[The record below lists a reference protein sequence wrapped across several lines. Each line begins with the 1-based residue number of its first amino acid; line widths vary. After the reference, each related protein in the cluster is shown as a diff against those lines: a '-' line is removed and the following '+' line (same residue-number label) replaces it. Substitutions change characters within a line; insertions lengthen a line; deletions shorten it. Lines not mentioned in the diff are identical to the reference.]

1 MERDA
6 TQTAIMMTK
15 MINCAAMADPPG
27 RSIAAIRLRN
37 GTTGEPALPPSIAF
51 WGPLFCKALHSSV
64 NSFAF
69 GPSWL
74 RARLRGGN
82 IPPQEDIM
90 MLPSPMTGRGA
101 VRCGLAMML
110 LWLAGAAAEAA
121 CTAVAGLPLPYT
133 PAAVGAGM
141 VPPGHVGI
149 RFLGHASFL
158 IASPGGVSIVT
169 DYNAYTRPDDLPDI
183 VTMNHAHSSHYI
195 ELPDPGIKLVLRGW
209 NTGNGVADYDITF
222 GDVRVRNVPTNIR
235 DDGALRGDGGTE
247 YGGNSIFVFDVA
259 ELCIAHLGHLHHTL
273 TPQHLAQLGP
283 IDVLFA
289 PVDGTWTL
297 GHDDLIEVIE
307 QIRPALVIPMHY
319 FSGRILETF
328 LAKTAERYRV
338 RRNDGSSVVLARE
351 ELPKRTEILVVPA
364 VSPY

>member
-1 MERDA
+1 
-6 TQTAIMMTK
+6 
-15 MINCAAMADPPG
+15 
-27 RSIAAIRLRN
+27 
-37 GTTGEPALPPSIAF
+37 
-51 WGPLFCKALHSSV
+51 
-64 NSFAF
+64 
-69 GPSWL
+69 
-74 RARLRGGN
+74 
-82 IPPQEDIM
+82 
-90 MLPSPMTGRGA
+90 MTGRGA

-183 VTMNHAHSSHYI
+183 VTMNHAHSSHYT

-307 QIRPALVIPMHY
+307 QIRPALVITSPAAFWRR
-319 FSGRILETF
+319 FSP
-328 LAKTAERYRV
+328 
-338 RRNDGSSVVLARE
+338 RRRSAIACAAMTDPVSCWRARNCRSARRSSSYPPFRHIR
-351 ELPKRTEILVVPA
+351 KRRMA
-364 VSPY
+364 

>member
-1 MERDA
+1 
-6 TQTAIMMTK
+6 
-15 MINCAAMADPPG
+15 
-27 RSIAAIRLRN
+27 
-37 GTTGEPALPPSIAF
+37 
-51 WGPLFCKALHSSV
+51 V
-64 NSFAF
+64 
-69 GPSWL
+69 
-74 RARLRGGN
+74 
-82 IPPQEDIM
+82 DIM
-90 MLPSPMTGRGA
+90 TLPVSMSGRGA
-101 VRCGLAMML
+101 ARCGLAMML

-133 PAAVGAGM
+133 PASAGAAAI
-141 VPPGHVGI
+141 PPGHVGI
-149 RFLGHASFL
+149 RFLGHSSFL
-158 IASPGGVSIVT
+158 IESPGGVSIVT
-169 DYNAYTRPDDLPDI
+169 DYNAYIRPDELPDI
-183 VTMNHAHSSHYI
+183 VTMNHAHSSHYT
-195 ELPDPGIKLVLRGW
+195 EFPDPGIKLVLRGW
-209 NTGNGVADYDITF
+209 DSGNGAADYDITF

-235 DDGALRGDGGTE
+235 EGALRGDGGTE

-307 QIRPALVIPMHY
+307 QIHPALVIPMHY

-328 LAKTAERYRV
+328 LAKTAERYPV
-338 RRNDGSSVVLARE
+338 RRNDASSVVLARE
-351 ELPKRTEILVVPA
+351 ELPKHTEILVVPA